1 MVNGPVFRGLFISFS
16 VTTFRYY
23 EEMSAIHMLRVIV
36 QCFRFGKTYSQVNMF
51 LNNLRKISN
60 VVYGVVYS
68 AIEDRTID
76 ARLNG
81 IDRSPP
87 TNTIFL
93 ADNRLLIQHFFKES
107 PPHLYVNN
115 VLRTRLWST
124 YCVFFQTPCA
134 LDFRGVCEHMSR

>member
-1 MVNGPVFRGLFISFS
+1 
-16 VTTFRYY
+16 
-23 EEMSAIHMLRVIV
+23 
-36 QCFRFGKTYSQVNMF
+36 MF

-60 VVYGVVYS
+60 VVYGVVYL

-87 TNTIFL
+87 TNMILL

-107 PPHLYVNN
+107 PPHLYVYN
-115 VLRTRLWST
+115 VLRTRLQST

-134 LDFRGVCEHMSR
+134 LDFRGVCENMSR